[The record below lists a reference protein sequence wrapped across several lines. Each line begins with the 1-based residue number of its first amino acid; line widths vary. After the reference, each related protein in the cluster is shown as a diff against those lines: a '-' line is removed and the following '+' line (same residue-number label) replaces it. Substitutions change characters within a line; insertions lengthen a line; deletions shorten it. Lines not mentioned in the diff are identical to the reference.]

1 MDWPAS
7 LGDECVKFMQSKT
20 GHCDL
25 LVFCDGR
32 SPNSRKKLESALQPT
47 RHLVDL
53 WTTYLPSTRL
63 GRRIAWGSDNK
74 EMIFISFPVSRV
86 QMPVKPR
93 KDTET
98 TTHDTTYSNVAPM
111 SWASMTMVTDAD
123 KAKILGVSAGTI
135 KKPRRQVFD
144 SSSGQP
150 LLWAERKTIAFYR
163 TLFEDLDAGMII
175 DCSPGSGTAAR
186 AALQSN
192 IPYVGLARNE
202 DHASFLEH
210 VADRQALMMM
220 QREGSPLYN
229 KDMAECISAHY
240 SSLISDMEAMHGA
253 EDTEPSGEVTV
264 DELTEFGV

>member
-1 MDWPAS
+1 M
-7 LGDECVKFMQSKT
+7 ESKLQNT
-20 GHCDL
+20 RN
-25 LVFCDGR
+25 LV
-32 SPNSRKKLESALQPT
+32 E
-47 RHLVDL
+47 V
-53 WTTYLPSTRL
+53 WTSYLPSTRL

-74 EMIFISFPVSRV
+74 EMIFISFPVPRV

-123 KAKILGVSAGTI
+123 KEKILGVSAGTI

-175 DCSPGSGTAAR
+175 DCSPGSGVAAR
-186 AALQSN
+186 AALLAN
-192 IPYVGLARNE
+192 IPSYVGLARNE
-202 DHASFLEH
+202 HHASFLCNM
-210 VADRQALMMM
+210 ADRQACRL
-220 QREGSPLYN
+220 QGARCTTRTWQSASLH
-229 KDMAECISAHY
+229 ISRN
-240 SSLISDMEAMHGA
+240 
-253 EDTEPSGEVTV
+253 
-264 DELTEFGV
+264 